1 MSYDIL
7 VFTPSAVSDDALS
20 AWLTEQVEGV
30 DGDSCDPAV
39 TTPALRA
46 FYEDMH
52 QIFPPV
58 NGPDRVDEEV
68 LGDLP
73 ATDYSFGP
81 NHVYVSVSWDGAA
94 RAVATAETIDMRH
107 AVAVSRV
114 SEAGSVM
121 RP

>member
-7 VFTPSAVSDDALS
+7 VFTPSAVSDDGLS

-81 NHVYVSVSWDGAA
+81 TTSMSVSPG
-94 RAVATAETIDMRH
+94 TAPP
-107 AVAVSRV
+107 
-114 SEAGSVM
+114 GPW
-121 RP
+121 RPRRPSPCVTRWP